1 MRVNICICTCEP
13 LICQCGSTCC
23 EGVGEPIS
31 LEIGLVIFCS
41 VYGVTLD
48 CVNAWIGLMSGLGM
62 VLVCGLLECGEGQHL
77 NCVGI
82 RVW

>member
-31 LEIGLVIFCS
+31 LEIGLVIFWS
-41 VYGVTLD
+41 VYGVALD
-48 CVNAWIGLMSGLGM
+48 CVKVWIVVPSGFGLCWYTGVVNERGE
-62 VLVCGLLECGEGQHL
+62 CGLA
-77 NCVGI
+77 CV
-82 RVW
+82 VVCD